1 MQTRGLKQA
10 LRHVLRFGG
19 NTHLGQ
25 QDFCFYYMFE
35 TTFSG
40 HNKIRGTQ
48 KDLGGIASEWPP

>member
-1 MQTRGLKQA
+1 
-10 LRHVLRFGG
+10 
-19 NTHLGQ
+19 
-25 QDFCFYYMFE
+25 MFE